1 MVAADDEDML
11 RQRREAGKKIV
22 EKKDGLSR
30 RDGLVVDVARYKDSV
45 RILFPDYRADLAKY
59 MGLFVDEGLFID
71 SFAYMQVGY
80 VYKLH
85 FPSLILDKDTEKM
98 IYICGANSLYME
110 RKILIVDDEADIR
123 EILQFNLE
131 NAGYTADCAA
141 SAEEALEILG
151 PEHGLILLD
160 VMMGGMSGFA
170 MAKML
175 RTELDNQIP
184 IIFLTAKTTE
194 NDLLTGFSAG
204 GDDYIPKPFS
214 IHEVIARVRAVLRRM
229 APVEAKLPTMLECGR
244 LKIDME
250 NKMVYIDGEKV
261 VFSKKEF
268 EVLSLLASNAGK
280 IYSRE
285 DLISELWKDAP
296 YVLDRTV
303 DVHIARIRSKLGA
316 CKGYLTN
323 RSGFG
328 YIFNPVD

>member
-1 MVAADDEDML
+1 MDL
-11 RQRREAGKKIV
+11 
-22 EKKDGLSR
+22 
-30 RDGLVVDVARYKDSV
+30 LVN
-45 RILFPDYRADLAKY
+45 
-59 MGLFVDEGLFID
+59 EGLFID

-85 FPSLILDKDTEKM
+85 FPSLILDKDTEKL

-131 NAGYTADCAA
+131 NAGYTVDCAA

-229 APVEAKLPTMLECGR
+229 TPVEAKLPAMLECGR

-250 NKMVYIDGEKV
+250 NKMVYMDGEKV

-268 EVLSLLASNAGK
+268 EVLSLLASNQGK

-285 DLISELWKDAP
+285 DLIAELWKDAP